1 MGRRGRKK
9 MVMYRSVAQ
18 RRIFIHLNQNK
29 FFYRHNHRTGV
40 KMDEVD
46 HIEEFNVNVNEYYTR
61 LPLLFPSEQHLLLLV
76 AKA

>member
-18 RRIFIHLNQNK
+18 RRMFIHLTQNK
-29 FFYRHNHRTGV
+29 FFYRHTHRTGV

-61 LPLLFPSEQHLLLLV
+61 LPSLFPSEQHLLLLV